1 MVQASC
7 RSSREMA
14 RYVTSCRVIFV
25 PSLIDFVGY
34 GATTLPALTEALT
47 LDQNVT
53 LAAEEATRL
62 VDLIDQLTDT
72 IKLNP

>member
-7 RSSREMA
+7 RGSWEMA
-14 RYVTSCRVIFV
+14 WYVISCRVIFV
-25 PSLIDFVGY
+25 LSLIDFVGY

-47 LDQNVT
+47 IDHNVT

-62 VDLIDQLTDT
+62 VDMID
-72 IKLNP
+72 